1 MWSNF
6 VFNTPYDGISPEII
20 NGAELPD
27 EYIEFMKLHNGGEG
41 DTGESWLV
49 LFPVEELEEI
59 NNDYEIYE
67 YIEGCFIIGSDGA
80 GELLGINKD
89 GKYFIVPDML
99 EEEYLTIIGER
110 IEDLTACINYFW
122 KQN

>member
-41 DTGESWLV
+41 DTGEFIEIPKTKV
-49 LFPVEELEEI
+49 IEELERQ
-59 NNDYEIYE
+59 
-67 YIEGCFIIGSDGA
+67 A
-80 GELLGINKD
+80 
-89 GKYFIVPDML
+89 
-99 EEEYLTIIGER
+99 
-110 IEDLTACINYFW
+110 
-122 KQN
+122 